1 MSNYILP
8 FLFLILFIFVAGKK
22 INAFDSFVEGA
33 KKSLQIC
40 ANIFPF
46 FAAIFMAVQIFSVSG
61 AAALLSRAVSPVF
74 SLIGIPEELSQLVI
88 LRPFSGSGSL
98 ALVTEIYAK
107 YGADSY
113 VSRCASILM
122 GSTETVFYLI
132 AVYFTDTQ
140 VKKLRYALPVGL
152 LCCLSGAVISC
163 LLCKIMYF

>member
-1 MSNYILP
+1 MSSYILP
-8 FLFLILFIFVAGKK
+8 FLFLTLFIFVSGKK
-22 INAFDSFVEGA
+22 INAFDCFVEGA

-40 ANIFPF
+40 VNIFPF
-46 FAAIFMAVQIFSVSG
+46 FAAIFTAVQIFSVSG
-61 AAALLSRAVSPVF
+61 GAELLSRAVSPAF
-74 SLIGIPEELSQLVI
+74 SLLGIPEELARLVI

-98 ALVTEIYAK
+98 ALVTEIYTK

-113 VSRCASILM
+113 ISRCASILM

-152 LCCLSGAVISC
+152 LCCLSGAIISC
-163 LLCKIMYF
+163 LVCRIMYQ